1 MLVTVGVE
9 VGGIVAVLITVEVR
23 LSRMGGV
30 LVTVEVA
37 DGGTV
42 AVNVAVGRFVGVLL
56 GTQTPCIKIPEM
68 LSEFV
73 VDTVLSCRREAFTA
87 LKDRQVNGI
96 NKPIKSA
103 RSASKISVFRFL
115 FLFFSISTS

>member
-1 MLVTVGVE
+1 MVVTVEVKLSRTVGVL
-9 VGGIVAVLITVEVR
+9 ATVEVR
-23 LSRMGGV
+23 LSGMGGV
-30 LVTVEVA
+30 FVTVEVA

-87 LKDRQVNGI
+87 LKDCQVNGI
-96 NKPIKSA
+96 NNPIKSA
-103 RSASKISVFRFL
+103 SSASRIREFFFFRL
-115 FLFFSISTS
+115 FSMITS